1 MKEVL
6 NRSNI
11 MTMTEIKKETDKVF
25 DKMFSI
31 EDVLKGNTIEMREE
45 ARKIAIANLKKKNK

>member
-1 MKEVL
+1 
-6 NRSNI
+6 

-45 ARKIAIANLKKKNK
+45 A